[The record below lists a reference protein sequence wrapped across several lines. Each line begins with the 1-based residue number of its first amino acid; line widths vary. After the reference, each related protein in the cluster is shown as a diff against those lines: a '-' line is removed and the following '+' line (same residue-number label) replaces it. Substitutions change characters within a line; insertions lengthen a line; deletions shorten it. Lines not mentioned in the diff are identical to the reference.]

1 MPQSTRSTVH
11 GLELLKVLYS
21 TAAPVKM
28 ICNGFSAMITPDA
41 AMQMVRSGSFMG
53 RCNHSGRVIS
63 IRENDF
69 RKQPACDPRW
79 WFERAVLRYHDDRRS
94 IDTERRNRETMAAW
108 ESFFMYPLPAEWT
121 RRV

>member
-1 MPQSTRSTVH
+1 M
-11 GLELLKVLYS
+11 LYD
-21 TAAPVKM
+21 TNVPVKL
-28 ICNGFSAMITPDA
+28 ICNGYVVAIEVPV
-41 AMQMVRSGSFMG
+41 AMQMVRSGNFIG

-63 IRENDF
+63 IRENDS

-79 WFERAVLRYHDDRRS
+79 WFERAVLRYHDDQRS

-108 ESFFMYPLPAEWT
+108 ESFFMHPLSAEWT